1 MSYIRQLQHQS
12 TSSIELREWC
22 VVWEKRK
29 AMGAQAQKGLLGER
43 RGRLSAES
51 MRELLLP
58 GADADPIRTWRGL
71 LLAVLLATP
80 FWIALYFL
88 LRWWIS

>member
-1 MSYIRQLQHQS
+1 M
-12 TSSIELREWC
+12 
-22 VVWEKRK
+22 VWEKRK
-29 AMGAQAQKGLLGER
+29 AMGVQAQKGFGGGKR
-43 RGRLSAES
+43 VRLSTES

-58 GADADPIRTWRGL
+58 GVEADPIRTWRGL